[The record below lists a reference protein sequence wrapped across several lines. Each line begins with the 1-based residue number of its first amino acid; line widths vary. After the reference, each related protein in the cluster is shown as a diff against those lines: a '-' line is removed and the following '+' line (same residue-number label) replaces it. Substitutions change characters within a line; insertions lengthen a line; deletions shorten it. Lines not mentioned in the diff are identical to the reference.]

1 MNTPHGLSRW
11 PLVLTILVS
20 AMVATAIAAQS
31 PQAAGEQIAAPAH
44 DVDTAIRERLSAAF
58 TEQGLVGLSAGI
70 VREGRVTATIHF
82 GFEDR
87 EREIPLTDRSMIR
100 WASISKPVTAI
111 AAMQLVEQGK
121 LNLNRDIRAYLPEFP
136 DKQHTITPRHLL
148 CHQGGIVH
156 YTNGPVIRTRRTY
169 DSPNPFEDV
178 VLALDAFKESPL
190 VCEPGERYSYTTHG
204 YMLLAAV
211 VQRAGEEPFI
221 EQVRARITDL
231 LELTTLQPDY
241 EWRPAQHRAVGYRR
255 TAAGEIRPS
264 GSDDVSWKLGGGGF
278 ISTVGDMAGLA
289 AALARRDPQ
298 LLSEESFDAM
308 WTPQATREGTMTS
321 YGLGFTVG
329 RVPGTDLLMIG
340 HSGSQQKAR
349 THMLVSPTTGDAVVL
364 MSNSEWA
371 SLAGLARGMLQVVV
385 EDSLAATP

>member
-1 MNTPHGLSRW
+1 MACWLPILAICISALNTPA
-11 PLVLTILVS
+11 VL
-20 AMVATAIAAQS
+20 AQA
-31 PQAAGEQIAAPAH
+31 PAQGEQVTTPAS
-44 DVDTAIRERLSAAF
+44 DVTTAIRERIAAAF
-58 TEQGLVGLSAGI
+58 AEQGLVGLSAGI
-70 VREGRVTATIHF
+70 VREGRITATMHL

-87 EREIPLTDRSMIR
+87 ERGIAMSDLSLIR

-111 AAMQLVEQGK
+111 AAMQLVEQGR
-121 LNLNRDIRAYLPEFP
+121 LDLDRDVRDYVAEFP
-136 DKQHTITPRHLL
+136 DKQQIITSRHLL
-148 CHQGGIVH
+148 CHQGGVVH

-178 VLALDAFKESPL
+178 VLALDAFKDSPL
-190 VCEPGERYSYTTHG
+190 VCEPGEKYSYTTHG

-211 VQRAGEEPFI
+211 VERAGDAPFI
-221 EQVRARITDL
+221 EQVRARITEPMSL
-231 LELTTLQPDY
+231 ATVQPDY
-241 EWRPAQHRAVGYRR
+241 EWRPAEHRAVGYRR
-255 TAAGEIRPS
+255 AANGEVRPT

-278 ISTVGDMAGLA
+278 ISTVGDMAGFA
-289 AALARRDPQ
+289 ASLARRDPR

-308 WTPQATREGTMTS
+308 WTPQATRDGTMTS
-321 YGLGFTVG
+321 YGLGFSIG

-371 SLAGLARGMLQVVV
+371 SLGGLANATLRMIVA
-385 EDSLAATP
+385 ESLSTAK